1 MYCDNR
7 RNRVPFWHGRRKNT
21 HTDGLGDGL
30 TEGRTDGRERR
41 KEGRKEGR
49 KEKKRQR
56 SCFFPLSFG
65 VSESVRL
72 ASHRLRRSFF
82 LSGWMIGC
90 TAEGKK
96 KGTLT
101 DATF

>member
-41 KEGRKEGR
+41 KEGRKEGE
-49 KEKKRQR
+49 EKTEI
-56 SCFFPLSFG
+56 L
-65 VSESVRL
+65 
-72 ASHRLRRSFF
+72 F
-82 LSGWMIGC
+82 LSAFLWCKRICAFGFSPTQTVILLEWMDDWMHGGRKK
-90 TAEGKK
+90 EGN
-96 KGTLT
+96 L
-101 DATF
+101 D